1 MTTPRAA
8 KASLRRFAL
17 SLPGAW
23 EDHPWGEDVAKV
35 GPKVFAFFG
44 RPEGIALMVG
54 VKLPSSLLFARSRPF
69 YAPMGYGMDRS
80 GWVTARF
87 KAKDDVPLELLKE
100 WIEES
105 YHAVAPKRLIRRS
118 RGAPRRRRAA
128 GRSRPA
134 H

>member
-1 MTTPRAA
+1 MTRPRVA
-8 KASLRRFAL
+8 KAALRRYAL
-17 SLPGAW
+17 SLRGAW

-35 GPKVFAFFG
+35 GPKVFVFFG

-80 GWVTARF
+80 GWITARF
-87 KAKDDVPLELLKE
+87 REEDDVPLELLKE

-105 YHAVAPKRLIRRS
+105 YRAIAPKKVS
-118 RGAPRRRRAA
+118 RGLEPAPRTTTRRKP
-128 GRSRPA
+128 GR
-134 H
+134 